1 MLYTVGQLGEHAV
14 GNIAGTLGHEVHAD
28 APGADQLD
36 RLLDLLKQ
44 HLGRI
49 PEQHMGLVKEE
60 HQLGLIQ
67 IAGFRQALEQL
78 REHPQQETGVQR
90 GVLYQ
95 LDAVQHID
103 HAASLGVG
111 THPVLNLQRRF
122 TEEQL
127 PALLLQRQ
135 QRPEDG
141 SHRLGCDVA
150 VGHHILGAV
159 LVNVGQHG
167 PQVFQI
173 DQQQALI
180 VRDAEHNMQD
190 ALLGRGQSKNTGQQ
204 LRPHFA
210 DGGADGVT
218 ALLINIPESGG
229 IAAIG
234 EDIPQAE
241 FVNALLHPLAA
252 LTGGADTGHIAL
264 DVAQEHRHACVRKG
278 FRHHLHG
285 DGLSR
290 TAGTGDQAVTVAH
303 VQAHFHPLIVRQTHV
318 DLAVFV
324 HKAILRCLLIFPD
337 RIIR

>member
-1 MLYTVGQLGEHAV
+1 
-14 GNIAGTLGHEVHAD
+14 
-28 APGADQLD
+28 
-36 RLLDLLKQ
+36 
-44 HLGRI
+44 
-49 PEQHMGLVKEE
+49 MGLVKEE
-60 HQLGLIQ
+60 HQLGLVQ
-67 IAGFRQALEQL
+67 IAGFRQALEQFG
-78 REHPQQETGVQR
+78 EHPQQEAGVQR

-103 HAASLGVG
+103 HAASLGIG
-111 THPVLNLQRRF
+111 THPVLNLKRRLA
-122 TEEQL
+122 EEQF

-135 QRPEDG
+135 QRPENG
-141 SHRLGCDVA
+141 SHGLGCDVA
-150 VGHHILGAV
+150 VGHHVLGAV
-159 LVNVGQHG
+159 LIDVGQHG

-190 ALLGRGQSKNTGQQ
+190 ALLGWGQPKDAGQQ
-204 LRPHFA
+204 LRPHFT

-218 ALLINIPESGG
+218 ALLIDIPESGG

-234 EDIPQAE
+234 KGIPQAE
-241 FVNALLHPLAA
+241 FVDALLHPLAA

-264 DVAQEHRHACVRKG
+264 DVAQEHRHTCVRKG

-324 HKAILRCLLIFPD
+324 HKAILRCLSIFPD